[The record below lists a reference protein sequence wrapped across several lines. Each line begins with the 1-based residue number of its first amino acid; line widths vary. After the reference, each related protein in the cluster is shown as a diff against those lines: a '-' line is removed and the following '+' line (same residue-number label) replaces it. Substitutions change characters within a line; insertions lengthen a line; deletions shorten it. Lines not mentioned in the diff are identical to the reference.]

1 MLTGP
6 GPPDSGAI
14 ADVVMEF
21 DADEAVDVPSELVAV
36 TVKNLKHRANY
47 KSGIIEMS
55 FSYLNRVF
63 SRKLVVNVLF

>member
-6 GPPDSGAI
+6 EPPDSGGI

-36 TVKNLKHRANY
+36 TVKVYAVDAVSL
-47 KSGIIEMS
+47 
-55 FSYLNRVF
+55 
-63 SRKLVVNVLF
+63 

>member
-6 GPPDSGAI
+6 GPPDSGGI

-36 TVKNLKHRANY
+36 TVKVYAVEAVSPVIVIVPAVAPAKVPVKPPGDEVA
-47 KSGIIEMS
+47 
-55 FSYLNRVF
+55 V
-63 SRKLVVNVLF
+63 

>member
-6 GPPDSGAI
+6 GPPDSGVI

-36 TVKNLKHRANY
+36 TVKVYAVEAFRPC
-47 KSGIIEMS
+47 
-55 FSYLNRVF
+55 R
-63 SRKLVVNVLF
+63 SRWSPH